1 MTFHDKLYVFMTFLT
16 FGFYVL
22 GWLSALHTI
31 MNARTSQGAIAWAIS
46 LSTFPFI
53 ALPLYW
59 IFGRTRFN
67 GYVDA
72 RRSRDQH
79 TNPLIKETLDKLPD
93 ALPDTLDRTP
103 DELVF
108 ERLAA
113 LPYTHLNQL
122 DLLTTGADTFKAV
135 FSAMREA
142 QSYILIQFYIFRD
155 DDIGQSLL
163 REIRAARERGIRVYF
178 LYDEIGCA
186 RLPGSYIQAVRDTGS
201 RISGF
206 RTTRG
211 PRNRFQLN
219 FRNHRKS
226 VVVDGR
232 VGFVGGYN
240 VGDEYLGRSPKFG
253 PWRDTH
259 CQILGPAVLAVQLAF
274 VSDWNW
280 ANGAFP
286 AELDWT
292 PLPAPDRDEKVL
304 VVPSGPADEF
314 ETWKLLMLQCIRQA
328 NKRFWLVSPYFVP
341 DSDIISALQL
351 AALRGVEVRIMLP
364 EKPDHLMVWLASF
377 TFLSQINLPNLTFH
391 RYTPGFLH
399 QKVLLVDRDLA
410 VVGTA
415 NADNRSFRLNFEMS
429 ILSQSPRFVKNV
441 EAMLEEDFKHCR
453 ISTAEEYARRSFPFR
468 FAAQVSRLMAPV
480 L

>member
-1 MTFHDKLYVFMTFLT
+1 MSLHDKLYLVITIFT
-16 FGFYVL
+16 FGFYLL

-31 MNARTSQGAIAWAIS
+31 MTARTSQGAIAWAIS

-72 RRSRDQH
+72 LRTRDQH
-79 TNPLIKETLDKLPD
+79 TNPLIKETLNKLPD

-122 DLLTTGADTFKAV
+122 DLLTSGADTFAAI
-135 FSAMREA
+135 FAAMREA
-142 QSYILIQFYIFRD
+142 KSYILIQFYIFRD
-155 DDIGQSLL
+155 DEIGRALL
-163 REIRAARERGIRVYF
+163 GEIRAARQRNIRVYL

-186 RLPGSYIQAVRDTGS
+186 RLPGTYTQAVRETGAD
-201 RISGF
+201 ISGF

-211 PRNRFQLN
+211 LRNRFQLN

-226 VVVDGR
+226 VIVDGR
-232 VGFVGGYN
+232 VAFVGGYN
-240 VGDEYLGRSPKFG
+240 VGDEYLGRSKKFG

-280 ANGAFP
+280 ANGDFP
-286 AELDWT
+286 PGLDWT
-292 PLPAPDRDEKVL
+292 PRPAPERDEKVL

-328 NKRFWLVSPYFVP
+328 DKRFWLVSPYFVP

-351 AALRGVEVRIMLP
+351 AALRGVEIRIMLP

-377 TFLSQINLPNLTFH
+377 TFLAQINLPNLTFY

-399 QKVLLVDRDLA
+399 QKVLLVDRELA

-429 ILSQSPRFVKNV
+429 IVSQSPHFVR
-441 EAMLEEDFKHCR
+441 EIEDMLEEDFRHCR
-453 ISTAEEYARRSFPFR
+453 ISTAEEYARRAFPFR
-468 FAAQVSRLMAPV
+468 FAAQVSRLMAPI

>member
-1 MTFHDKLYVFMTFLT
+1 MTFADKFTLFMTTLT
-16 FGFYVL
+16 FGFYL
-22 GWLSALHTI
+22 IGWLSALNAI
-31 MNARTSQGAIAWAIS
+31 MSARTSQGAIAWAIS

-53 ALPLYW
+53 AVPLYW

-72 RRSRDQH
+72 RRTRDQH

-93 ALPDTLDRTP
+93 ALPDSLDRTP

-122 DLLTTGADTFKAV
+122 DLLTTGADTFRAI
-135 FSAMREA
+135 FTAMREA
-142 QSYILIQFYIFRD
+142 QSYILIQFYIVRS
-155 DDIGQSLL
+155 DDIGQQLL
-163 REIRAARERGIRVYF
+163 REIHAARQRNVRVYF

-186 RLPGSYIQAVRDTGS
+186 RLAGTYIQAIRDTGAD
-201 RISGF
+201 ISGF

-211 PRNRFQLN
+211 RKNRFQIN

-226 VVVDGR
+226 VIVDGR
-232 VGFVGGYN
+232 IAFVGGYN
-240 VGDEYLGRSPKFG
+240 VGDEYLGRSERFG

-259 CQILGPAVLAVQLAF
+259 CQMFGPAVLAVQLAF

-286 AELDWT
+286 AELNWK
-292 PLPAPDRDEKVL
+292 PAPAPERDEKVL
-304 VVPSGPADEF
+304 VVPTGPADDY

-328 NKRFWLVSPYFVP
+328 QKRFWLVSPYFVP
-341 DSDIISALQL
+341 DSDILSALQL
-351 AALRGVEVRIMLP
+351 ASLRGVEVRIMLP

-377 TFLSQINLPNLTFH
+377 TFIAQMNLPNLTFH

-399 QKVLLVDRDLA
+399 QKVLLVDRSLA

-429 ILSQSPRFVKNV
+429 IVCQSPHFIKNV
-441 EAMLEEDFKHCR
+441 EAMLEEDFRHCR
-453 ISTAEEYARRSFPFR
+453 ISTSDEYARRSFLFR
-468 FAAQVSRLMAPV
+468 FAAQASRLMAPI